1 MTGRSTEHFKAV
13 YDDVFPIIS
22 RVVYRITGSID
33 VSEELCQ
40 EAFIRYYEN
49 MHKVPDATQA
59 KYWLIRVAKNLAL
72 NYEKRLGRER
82 RAFERAYRQPGP
94 KLLDG
99 ETSVM
104 REESYHAVQAAID
117 RLPEKLR
124 TVIVLKEYGNLSYNE
139 IAKTLEITEANVKVR
154 VYRARERL
162 ARFLNEGD
170 VYVP

>member
-1 MTGRSTEHFKAV
+1 
-13 YDDVFPIIS
+13 
-22 RVVYRITGSID
+22 
-33 VSEELCQ
+33 
-40 EAFIRYYEN
+40 
-49 MHKVPDATQA
+49 
-59 KYWLIRVAKNLAL
+59 
-72 NYEKRLGRER
+72 
-82 RAFERAYRQPGP
+82 
-94 KLLDG
+94 
-99 ETSVM
+99 
-104 REESYHAVQAAID
+104 VQAAID